1 MKFEI
6 HTATEADIT
15 YAEQISELY
24 KLSAQERGM
33 GIALRKPAYISKK
46 MKQGNAIIATTADGK
61 LAGFCYV
68 ETFSSEEYV
77 SNSGLIVKS
86 DFRGQGLATKI
97 KKKAVALARNNYPD
111 AKLFGITTSDIV
123 MGINSELGYKPVSFK
138 QLTQDDE
145 FWNGCSSCNNYEI
158 LQKNERKM
166 CLCTAMLAPSKK
178 EKLALKERKKEE
190 KKAIKKAIKEA
201 KKKLK
206 GNKNHE

>member
-1 MKFEI
+1 MTFEI
-6 HTATEADIT
+6 HTATSADT
-15 YAEQISELY
+15 SFSQEISELY
-24 KLSAQERGM
+24 QLSAKERGM
-33 GIALRKPAYISKK
+33 GIALRKPQYISKK
-46 MKQGNAIIATTADGK
+46 INQGNAIIATSNGE

-86 DFRGQGLATKI
+86 KFRGQGLAKKI
-97 KKKAVALARNNYPD
+97 KKKAVALARNNYPS

-123 MGINSELGYKPVSFK
+123 MGINYDLGYKPVSFK

-145 FWNGCSSCNNYEI
+145 FWNGCSSCNNYAI

-166 CLCTAMLAPSKK
+166 CLCTAMLAPSK
-178 EKLALKERKKEE
+178 EE
-190 KKAIKKAIKEA
+190 KKAIKERKKQEKKALKKVIKAA

-206 GNKNHE
+206 ENKDNNE

>member
-6 HTATEADIT
+6 KTATEADVI
-15 YAEQISELY
+15 YASEISELY
-24 KLSAQERGM
+24 QLSAKERGM
-33 GIALRKPAYISKK
+33 GIALRKAAYISKK
-46 MKQGNAIIATTADGK
+46 MMQHNAIIAFSEADE

-86 DFRGQGLATKI
+86 TFRGKGLAKKI
-97 KKKAVALARNNYPD
+97 KKKAVALARNNYPK

-123 MGINSELGYKPVSFK
+123 MGINSNLGYKPVSFK

-158 LQKNERKM
+158 LQKNQRKM
-166 CLCTAMLAPSKK
+166 CLCTAMLAPSKE
-178 EKLALKERKKEE
+178 EKKAIKARKKED

-206 GNKNHE
+206 EKNNE

>member
-6 HTATEADIT
+6 KTATEADII
-15 YAEQISELY
+15 YASEISELY
-24 KLSAQERGM
+24 LLSAKERGM
-33 GIALRKPAYISKK
+33 GIALRKPEYISKK
-46 MKQGNAIIATTADGK
+46 MMQHNAIIAFTNDK
-61 LAGFCYV
+61 ELAGFCYI

-86 DFRGQGLATKI
+86 SFRGNGLAKKI
-97 KKKAVALARNNYPD
+97 KKKAVALARNNYPK

-123 MGINSELGYKPVSFK
+123 MGINSNLGYKPVSFK

-158 LQKNERKM
+158 LQKNKRKM
-166 CLCTAMLAPSKK
+166 CLCTAMLAPSKE
-178 EKLALKERKKEE
+178 EKKAIKTRKKEE
-190 KKAIKKAIKEA
+190 KKVIKKAIKEA

-206 GNKNHE
+206 EKNDE

>member
-1 MKFEI
+1 MKFDIRAAHKADTLFAEEI
-6 HTATEADIT
+6 S
-15 YAEQISELY
+15 QLY
-24 KLSAQERGM
+24 KISAQERGM
-33 GIALRKPAYISKK
+33 GIALRKPEYISKK
-46 MKQGNAIIATTADGK
+46 MKQGNAIIATTLDGEI
-61 LAGFCYV
+61 AGFCYV

-86 DFRGQGLATKI
+86 IFRGQGLAKKI
-97 KKKAVALARNNYPD
+97 KKKAVALARNNYPK

-166 CLCTAMLAPSKK
+166 CLCTAMLAAS
-178 EKLALKERKKEE
+178 KEE
-190 KKAIKKAIKEA
+190 KKAIKARKKEQKKTIKKAIKDA

-206 GNKNHE
+206 EKNHE

>member
-6 HTATEADIT
+6 RTANEADT
-15 YAEQISELY
+15 LFAEEISQLY
-24 KLSAQERGM
+24 KISAQERGM
-33 GIALRKPAYISKK
+33 GIALRQPEYISKK
-46 MKQGNAIIATTADGK
+46 MNQGNAIIATTTENEI
-61 LAGFCYV
+61 AGFCYV

-86 DFRGQGLATKI
+86 IFRGKGLAKKI
-97 KKKAVALARNNYPD
+97 KKKAVALARNNYPK

-123 MGINSELGYKPVSFK
+123 MGINSDLGYKPVSFK

-158 LQKNERKM
+158 LQKNKRKM
-166 CLCTAMLAPSKK
+166 CLCTAMLASSKE
-178 EKLALKERKKEE
+178 EKQAIKARKKEE
-190 KKAIKKAIKEA
+190 KKAIKKAVKEA

-206 GNKNHE
+206 EKNNE